1 MNKETVKLLLNTSA
15 VGLGAAGIILI
26 LLSVFAEMNT
36 LKWGLLCVALGS
48 ILCFIRILQKSK
60 TP

>member
-48 ILCFIRILQKSK
+48 ILCFIRTL
-60 TP
+60 